1 MARFDSEKG
10 FTLMELVVVIAILAI
25 LAAISCLFYF
35 RNLDRPKAS
44 LNATNLRAARTML
57 KAELLLDPDH
67 PEEAIDRVL
76 KGAPTALG
84 VDLPGLS
91 VPAGTPMDAVVGDD
105 GVDTFYGGFNAE
117 DFENPDRIHETEAE
131 TEAPTESVFCPVLT
145 CDSTDLMDDGYCNRH
160 QIRTCEKLTKVGDI
174 PVLCG
179 REFRDVCAEE
189 HYKWVLCGCPSNV
202 GRNEIC
208 GYCRHDYH
216 GRDRCSVQMLKPD
229 NSTHEESP

>member
-57 KAELLLDPDH
+57 KAELMLDPEH

-76 KGAPTALG
+76 SGAPTALG

-117 DFENPDRIHETEAE
+117 DFENPEGPHETEAE
-131 TEAPTESVFCPVLT
+131 TEAPTESVFCPILT
-145 CDSTDLMDDGYCNRH
+145 CDSMDLMDDGYCNRH
-160 QIRTCEKLTKVGDI
+160 QIKTCEKNTKNGEI
-174 PVLCG
+174 PVPCAK
-179 REFRDVCAEE
+179 EFRDICTEE
-189 HYKWVLCGCPSNV
+189 HYKLVLCPCTAGRGWNKLCSNCPHYHER
-202 GRNEIC
+202 GE
-208 GYCRHDYH
+208 CRTP
-216 GRDRCSVQMLKPD
+216 MLVAD
-229 NSTHEESP
+229 NSTNEESP